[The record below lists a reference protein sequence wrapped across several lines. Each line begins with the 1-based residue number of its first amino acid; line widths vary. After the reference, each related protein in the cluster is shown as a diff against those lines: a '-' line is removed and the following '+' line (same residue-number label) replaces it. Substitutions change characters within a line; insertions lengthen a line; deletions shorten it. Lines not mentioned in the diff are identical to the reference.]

1 MTTYKILIVEDEIL
15 IADHIARY
23 LRKMGHQVVGIAIS
37 FEEAKTL
44 YHETHPDLALLDIR
58 LNGPKTGID
67 FAHYL
72 LQQFNPIPFI
82 YLTSQLDRHSINLAK
97 ATMPGGYLTKPIQ
110 KESLYTTIE
119 MLMHQHWGKQRTA
132 QSLLQLNNGIQQFE
146 VPIQEILYLQAD
158 HIYVRV
164 HMEEEQYILQRG
176 TLKELLKQLPTD
188 QFIQTHRSF
197 VINIRQVSHWDKEA
211 IYVGEKALPVSRSRR
226 KTVQMYLS

>member
-1 MTTYKILIVEDEIL
+1 MKAYKILIVEDEIL

-23 LRKMGHQVVGIAIS
+23 LSQKGHQVVGIAIS
-37 FEEAKTL
+37 YEEAKTL
-44 YHETHPDLALLDIR
+44 YHKTQPNLVLLDIR

-67 FAHYL
+67 FAYYL
-72 LQQFNPIPFI
+72 KQQANPIPFI
-82 YLTSQLDRHSINLAK
+82 YLTSQLDQRSINLAK
-97 ATMPGGYLTKPIQ
+97 TTLPGGYLTKPVQ

-119 MLMHQHWGKQRTA
+119 MLMYQHWVKQREA
-132 QSLLQLNNGIQQFE
+132 KSILQLNNGIQQFE
-146 VPIQEILYLQAD
+146 VPVQEILYLQAD

-164 HMEEEQYILQRG
+164 HMADEHYILQRG

-197 VINIRQVSHWDKEA
+197 VINIQQVSHWDKEA